1 MAVKLKKLGL
11 LLFCTMA
18 MSEAVQAQNCR
29 LSVSQPT
36 VDYEVIRNEPL
47 THSPTLALGTR
58 MLHLSVLCM
67 EPATIALR
75 FVGAADG
82 QGFRFG
88 RQGHFRLTLKQAQ
101 VDGHAVEWAP
111 VQLAGEPVG
120 GQLLPGQVLSTRAVG
135 KRLTAQ
141 VRIDT
146 ELPSDALQVRSHAVL
161 EGRGRFELVSPTAPL
176 SR

>member
-11 LLFCTMA
+11 VLFCTVA
-18 MSEAVQAQNCR
+18 VSEAVQAQNCR

-36 VDYEVIRNEPL
+36 VDYGVIRSEPL
-47 THSPTLALGTR
+47 AHSPTLALGTR
-58 MLHLSVLCM
+58 MLHLSVLCI
-67 EPATIALR
+67 EPSTVALR
-75 FVGAADG
+75 FAGSADG

-101 VDGHAVEWAP
+101 MDGHAVEWAP
-111 VQLAGEPVG
+111 VQLASEPVG
-120 GQLLPGQVLSTRAVG
+120 GQLLPGQVLFTRAAG

-141 VRIDT
+141 VQIDT
-146 ELPSDALQVRSHAVL
+146 ELPSDALQVRNQAVL
-161 EGRGRFELVSPTAPL
+161 EGRGRFELVSPTVPL